1 MEIGQSLKIVVGVE
15 VAADAVG
22 MRTLVAGLVSNLDE
36 NDPKVGP
43 TDPQERDDV
52 ADEEKQIVVVQRRQ
66 DGVVAVVEQD
76 CSDV

>member
-1 MEIGQSLKIVVGVE
+1 MEIGQSLKIVVVE

-36 NDPKVGP
+36 NDSKVGQ
-43 TDPQERDDV
+43 TDPQERDGV

-76 CSDV
+76 RSDV